1 MSPDIRALEGEAKK
15 LRALVEEKS
24 TSDASKLSK
33 KLKLELISLP
43 SLPPCGVHS
52 PTAARELSLAQH
64 VLESATIL
72 SILNEDLA
80 DFERNVVQLKVYY
93 GAVQPESTVASS
105 SLFHPLMGTRL
116 LHLLVENRMADFHN
130 ELELLDESD
139 RNDANIAFGIK
150 IEQYLMEGSY
160 NKVLD
165 ARNHVPNQ
173 LFSFFLSQL
182 LQTVRENIADCS
194 QMAYQCLGIADAQKM
209 LMFNSTTE
217 LSVYVREQRPEW
229 TVKGSMIWFKAPGK
243 KLGGSDIPSLKL
255 VGEMLAYATEL
266 DRIV

>member
-1 MSPDIRALEGEAKK
+1 MSPDIRALEGEAKT
-15 LRALVEEKS
+15 LRTLVEEKRI
-24 TSDASKLSK
+24 SDAIKLSK

-43 SLPPCGVHS
+43 SLPPCGAQS
-52 PTAARELSLAQH
+52 LTAAQECSLAQH

-72 SILNEDLA
+72 SILNEDLV
-80 DFERNVVQLKVYY
+80 DFERNFVQLKVYY
-93 GAVQPESTVASS
+93 GAAQPESSS
-105 SLFHPLMGTRL
+105 SRLNLFYPLMGARL
-116 LHLLVENRMADFHN
+116 LHFLVENRMADFHN

-139 RNDANIAFGIK
+139 RNEGNIAFGIK

-165 ARNHVPNQ
+165 ARNHIPNQ

-194 QMAYQCLGIADAQKM
+194 QMAYQCLEIADAQKM
-209 LMFNSTTE
+209 LIFNNTTE
-217 LSVYVREQRPEW
+217 LSAYVREQRPEW
-229 TVKGSMIWFKAPGK
+229 TVKGTMIWFKAPEK